1 MDERWKEM
9 LTEAQKIR
17 AECRRTGIIGV
28 HGGHVAK
35 MIRYG
40 MGKGFLTGKPLEGTA
55 SEENL
60 NLAVE
65 IAAAI
70 LEVNHGEDVGS
81 IFVLSPERKLEICR
95 RAEEKVKAR
104 FHS

>member
-1 MDERWKEM
+1 M
-9 LTEAQKIR
+9 LTEAEKIR
-17 AECRRTGIIGV
+17 AECRRTDVIGP
-28 HGGHVAK
+28 HGGHVSK

-65 IAAAI
+65 IAACI
-70 LEVNHGEDVGS
+70 LEVNHGEEVGS
-81 IFVLSPERKLEICR
+81 VFDLSPERKIEVMK